1 MMANSIDKEIEAIK
15 TLLVT
20 LEPLEPTV
28 RESVITYV
36 LGRLGVVLPESQ
48 PPVAGQEKPS
58 RGVGAVWPEGK
69 VVIHKEVHIKDL
81 KDEKKPRS
89 AVEMAVLVAYYLS
102 QRAREKDRKNFV
114 TVKDLEMYFKIA
126 GFRLPTQMHYTAFS
140 AIKGGY
146 LDSAGTGKYKLNPV
160 GYNLV
165 THSMPILTKVAGR
178 PPKAAK
184 KKKKKIGKKK
194 TGKKKD
200 AGNGSRKK
208 K

>member
-1 MMANSIDKEIEAIK
+1 MTSRIDKEIEAIK

-20 LEPLEPTV
+20 LEPLDPTL
-28 RESVITYV
+28 RESIISYV
-36 LGRLGVVLPESQ
+36 VGRLGVVLPGSQ
-48 PPVAGQEKPS
+48 QPVTSPEKPS
-58 RGVGAVWPEGK
+58 RGVGALWPEEK
-69 VVIHKEVHIKDL
+69 VVMHKEVHIKDL

-140 AIKGGY
+140 AIKAGY

-165 THSMPILTKVAGR
+165 THSMPILAKVAGR
-178 PPKAAK
+178 PPKPTK

-194 TGKKKD
+194 AGKKKG
-200 AGNGSRKK
+200 AGKGSRKK